1 MLIYF
6 LAAFIVLFLFA
17 ADSMVEMQVKEE
29 NIKEYYTLSNYYQAK
44 HAKELLGKEIKAEA
58 QKVFGRFDSKIVKII
73 YETIWTILLIFLFS
87 FPLVCFI
94 VDKKFSPVGIWL
106 MIMCSATLIRKILQ
120 FFYRIE
126 QFSVH
131 GNHFMFKTRFRE
143 QTVMWCNIERIDI
156 LQTEFQEGK
165 TGLNLK
171 AHIKLKTED
180 KKIVLRT
187 FNKASFKLFWM
198 IETLHPELVRY

>member
-6 LAAFIVLFLFA
+6 LAAFIVVILFGI
-17 ADSMVEMQVKEE
+17 DSMVEMQVKEE
-29 NIKEYYTLSNYYQAK
+29 NIKEYYTLSNYYRAE
-44 HAKELLGKEIKAEA
+44 HAKELLGKEIKAEK

-73 YETIWTILLIFLFS
+73 YDTIWTILYIYFFS
-87 FPLVCFI
+87 FLLVYFI
-94 VDKKFSPVGIWL
+94 LENEFSPVLIWL
-106 MIMCSATLIRKILQ
+106 MIMYSAILISKILH

-131 GNHFMFKTRFRE
+131 CNHFMFKTRFRE
-143 QTVMWCNIERIDI
+143 QTIMWCYIERIDI